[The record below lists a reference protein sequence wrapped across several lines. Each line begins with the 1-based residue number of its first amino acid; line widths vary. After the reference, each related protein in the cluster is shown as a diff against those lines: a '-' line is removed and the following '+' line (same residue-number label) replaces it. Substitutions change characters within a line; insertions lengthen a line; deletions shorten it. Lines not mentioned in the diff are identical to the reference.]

1 MVIAALDVGTSKVT
15 CFIAERDS
23 QGELSIIG
31 IGQDTADGLKAGT
44 VTDMAAAVK
53 SIGTAVNRAEIMADK
68 RVHELFVSVSGGAPQ
83 SSYAKVL
90 LDVSGRQIGNTDIQA
105 AFDEART
112 DGAIEGRE
120 IVHAVSTAYDLD
132 GSRGIRDPKG
142 MFGDQ
147 LRVQLHMVSVAHGA
161 FRNLLSCISRC
172 DLDLEAPV
180 ISAYASGLACLVED
194 EKDLGV
200 TIIDMGCGGTGLA
213 SFSGGEFTWTATVP
227 LGGAH
232 VTNDIAHGLTTP
244 VANAEH
250 MKRLYASA
258 IGGPADSREMIE
270 VPQLGEP
277 ELLSARQIPRSL
289 LTGIVRPRLEETFE
303 LVRDYIDSSGVAGAS
318 SRRIVLTGGASQLQG
333 VGDLASEILEKQVR
347 LAQPLPIQGL
357 AEAVAGPNC
366 ATCAGLLIYAAER
379 HDDSQNR
386 RQPREHA
393 TPQPAE
399 SALGRIGQWLRAN
412 F

>member
-1 MVIAALDVGTSKVT
+1 MIAALDVGTSKVT

-23 QGELSIIG
+23 QGDLAIVG
-31 IGQDTADGLKAGT
+31 IGQDTAEGLKAGT

-53 SIGTAVNRAEIMADK
+53 SIGTAVHRAEVMADT
-68 RVHELFVSVSGGAPQ
+68 RVRELFVSVSGGAPQ
-83 SSYAKVL
+83 STYADIS

-105 AFDEART
+105 AFDVARA

-132 GSRGIRDPKG
+132 GSRDIRNPKG
-142 MFGDQ
+142 MYGKQ
-147 LRVQLHMVSVAHGA
+147 LRVQLHMVSVANGA
-161 FRNLLSCISRC
+161 FRNLLSCLSRC

-213 SFSGGEFTWTATVP
+213 SFSGGEFNWTATVP

-232 VTNDIAHGLTTP
+232 VTNDIALGLTTP
-244 VANAEH
+244 LANAEH

-258 IGGPADSREMIE
+258 IGGPADNREMIE

-277 ELLSARQIPRSL
+277 ELHSARQIPRSL

-303 LVRDYIDSSGVAGAS
+303 LVRDFLDSSGTAGAS
-318 SRRIVLTGGASQLQG
+318 ARRIVLTGGASQLQG
-333 VGDLASEILEKQVR
+333 VGELASEMLEKQIR
-347 LAQPLPIQGL
+347 LARPLPVQGL

-379 HDDSQNR
+379 HDDSQTR
-386 RQPREHA
+386 RQMREH
-393 TPQPAE
+393 TSPQPAG

>member
-1 MVIAALDVGTSKVT
+1 MIAALDVGTSKVT
-15 CFIAERDS
+15 CFIAERNS
-23 QGELSIIG
+23 QGELAIVG
-31 IGQDTADGLKAGT
+31 IGQDTAEGLKAGT
-44 VTDMAAAVK
+44 VTDMGAAVK
-53 SIGTAVNRAEIMADK
+53 SIGTAVHRAEVMADT
-68 RVHELFVSVSGGAPQ
+68 RVRELFVSVSGGAPQ
-83 SSYAKVL
+83 STYADMS

-105 AFDEART
+105 AFDAARA

-120 IVHAVSTAYDLD
+120 IVHALSTAYDLD

-142 MFGDQ
+142 MYGNQ
-147 LRVQLHMVSVAHGA
+147 LRVQLHIVSVAHGA
-161 FRNLLSCISRC
+161 FRNLLSCLSRC

-213 SFSGGEFTWTATVP
+213 SFSGGEFNWTATVP

-232 VTNDIAHGLTTP
+232 VTNDIALGLTTP
-244 VANAEH
+244 LANAEH

-277 ELLSARQIPRSL
+277 ELHSARQIPRSL

-303 LVRDYIDSSGVAGAS
+303 LVRDFRDSSGTAGAS
-318 SRRIVLTGGASQLQG
+318 ARSIVLTGGASQLQG
-333 VGDLASEILEKQVR
+333 IGELASEILEKQVR
-347 LAQPLPIQGL
+347 LARPLPIQGL

-379 HDDSQNR
+379 HDDSQTR
-386 RQPREHA
+386 RQMREH
-393 TPQPAE
+393 TSPQLAE

-412 F
+412 L

>member
-1 MVIAALDVGTSKVT
+1 MIAALDVGTSKVT

-83 SSYAKVL
+83 SSYANVS

>member
-1 MVIAALDVGTSKVT
+1 MIAALDVGTSKVT
-15 CFIAERDS
+15 CFIAERNG
-23 QGELSIIG
+23 QGELAIVG
-31 IGQDTADGLKAGT
+31 IGQDTAEGLKAGT

-53 SIGTAVNRAEIMADK
+53 SIGTAVHRAEVMADT
-68 RVHELFVSVSGGAPQ
+68 RVRELFVSVSGGAPR
-83 SSYAKVL
+83 STYADIS

-105 AFDEART
+105 AFDTARA
-112 DGAIEGRE
+112 DGAIEGCE

-142 MFGDQ
+142 MYGDQ
-147 LRVQLHMVSVAHGA
+147 LRMQLHMVSVAHGA
-161 FRNLLSCISRC
+161 FRNLLSCLSRC

-213 SFSGGEFTWTATVP
+213 SFSGGEFNWTATVP

-232 VTNDIAHGLTTP
+232 VTNDIALGLTTP
-244 VANAEH
+244 LANAEH

-258 IGGPADSREMIE
+258 IGGPADNREMIE

-277 ELLSARQIPRSL
+277 ELHSARQIPRSL

-303 LVRDYIDSSGVAGAS
+303 LVRDFLDSSGTAGAS
-318 SRRIVLTGGASQLQG
+318 ARRIVLTGGASQLQG
-333 VGDLASEILEKQVR
+333 VGELASEILEKQVR
-347 LAQPLPIQGL
+347 LARPLPIQGL

-379 HDDSQNR
+379 HDDSQTR
-386 RQPREHA
+386 RQAREH
-393 TPQPAE
+393 TSPQPAE

>member
-1 MVIAALDVGTSKVT
+1 MIAALDVGTSKVT
-15 CFIAERDS
+15 CFIAERGS
-23 QGELSIIG
+23 QGELGIVG
-31 IGQDTADGLKAGT
+31 IGQDTAEGLKAGT
-44 VTDMAAAVK
+44 VTDMAAAVH
-53 SIGTAVNRAEIMADK
+53 SIGTAVHRAEIMADR
-68 RVHELFVSVSGGAPQ
+68 RVHEIFVSVSGGAPQ
-83 SSYAKVL
+83 SSYANIS

-105 AFDEART
+105 AFDEARAGG
-112 DGAIEGRE
+112 GAEGHE
-120 IVHAVSTAYDLD
+120 IVHAISTAYDLD
-132 GSRGIRDPKG
+132 GSRGIRNPKG
-142 MFGDQ
+142 MYGNR
-147 LRVQLHMVSVAHGA
+147 LSVQLHMVSVAHGA

-172 DLDLEAPV
+172 DLDLVAPV

-200 TIIDMGCGGTGLA
+200 TIVDMGCGGTGLA
-213 SFSGGEFTWTATVP
+213 SFCGGELTWTATVP

-244 VANAEH
+244 VASAEH

-258 IGGPADSREMIE
+258 IGGPADNREMIE
-270 VPQLGEP
+270 VPELGEP
-277 ELLSARQIPRSL
+277 ELLAARQIPRSL

-303 LVRDYIDSSGVAGAS
+303 LVRDYIDCSGAAGAS
-318 SRRIVLTGGASQLQG
+318 ARRIVLTGGACQLQG

-347 LAQPLPIQGL
+347 LAQPLPIEGL

-366 ATCAGLLIYAAER
+366 AACAGLLIYAAER
-379 HDDSQNR
+379 HDDSQIR
-386 RQPREHA
+386 RHTREH
-393 TPQPAE
+393 TSPQPAE

>member
-1 MVIAALDVGTSKVT
+1 VIAALDVGTSKVT
-15 CFIAERDS
+15 CFIAERNG
-23 QGELSIIG
+23 QGELAIVG
-31 IGQDTADGLKAGT
+31 IGQDTAEGLKAGT

-53 SIGTAVNRAEIMADK
+53 SIGTAVHRAEVMADT
-68 RVHELFVSVSGGAPQ
+68 RVRELFVSVSGGAPR
-83 SSYAKVL
+83 STYADIS

-105 AFDEART
+105 AFDTARA
-112 DGAIEGRE
+112 DGAIEGYE

-142 MFGDQ
+142 MYGDQ
-147 LRVQLHMVSVAHGA
+147 LRMQLHMVSVAHGA
-161 FRNLLSCISRC
+161 FRNLLSCLSRC

-213 SFSGGEFTWTATVP
+213 SFSGGEFNWTATVP

-232 VTNDIAHGLTTP
+232 VTNDIALGLTTP
-244 VANAEH
+244 LANAEH

-258 IGGPADSREMIE
+258 IGGPADNREMIE

-277 ELLSARQIPRSL
+277 ELHSARQIPRSL

-303 LVRDYIDSSGVAGAS
+303 LVRDFLDSSGTAGAS
-318 SRRIVLTGGASQLQG
+318 ARRIVLTGGASQLQG
-333 VGDLASEILEKQVR
+333 VGELASEILEKQVR
-347 LAQPLPIQGL
+347 LARPLPIQGL

-379 HDDSQNR
+379 HDDSQTR
-386 RQPREHA
+386 RQAREH
-393 TPQPAE
+393 TSPQPAE

>member
-1 MVIAALDVGTSKVT
+1 MIAALDVGTSKVT

-23 QGELSIIG
+23 QGELAIVG
-31 IGQDTADGLKAGT
+31 IGQDTAEGLKAGT

-53 SIGTAVNRAEIMADK
+53 SLGTAVHRAEVMADT
-68 RVHELFVSVSGGAPQ
+68 RVRELFVSVSGGAPQ
-83 SSYAKVL
+83 STYADIS

-105 AFDEART
+105 AFDAAHT

-132 GSRGIRDPKG
+132 GSRDIRDPKG
-142 MFGDQ
+142 MYGKQ

-161 FRNLLSCISRC
+161 FRNLLSCLSRC

-213 SFSGGEFTWTATVP
+213 SFSGGEFNWTATVP

-232 VTNDIAHGLTTP
+232 VTNDIALGLTTP
-244 VANAEH
+244 LANAEH

-277 ELLSARQIPRSL
+277 ELHSARQIPRSL

-303 LVRDYIDSSGVAGAS
+303 LVRDFLDSSGTAGAS
-318 SRRIVLTGGASQLQG
+318 ARRIVLTGGASQLQG
-333 VGDLASEILEKQVR
+333 VGELASEILEKQVR
-347 LAQPLPIQGL
+347 LARPLPVQGL

-379 HDDSQNR
+379 HDDSQTR
-386 RQPREHA
+386 RQMREH
-393 TPQPAE
+393 TSPQPAE

-412 F
+412 L

>member
-1 MVIAALDVGTSKVT
+1 MIAALDVGTSKVT

-23 QGELSIIG
+23 QGELAIVG
-31 IGQDTADGLKAGT
+31 IGQDTAEGLKAGT

-53 SIGTAVNRAEIMADK
+53 SLGTAVHRAEVMADT
-68 RVHELFVSVSGGAPQ
+68 RVRELFVSVSGGAPQ
-83 SSYAKVL
+83 STYADIS

-105 AFDEART
+105 AFDAAHT

-132 GSRGIRDPKG
+132 GSRDIRDPKG
-142 MFGDQ
+142 MYGKQ

-161 FRNLLSCISRC
+161 FRNLLSCLSRC

-213 SFSGGEFTWTATVP
+213 SFSGGEFNWTATVP

-232 VTNDIAHGLTTP
+232 VTNDIALGLTTP
-244 VANAEH
+244 LANAEH

-277 ELLSARQIPRSL
+277 ELHSARQIPRSL

-303 LVRDYIDSSGVAGAS
+303 LVRNFLDSSGTAGAS
-318 SRRIVLTGGASQLQG
+318 ARRIVLTGGASQLQG
-333 VGDLASEILEKQVR
+333 VGELASEILEKQVR
-347 LAQPLPIQGL
+347 LARPLPIQGL

-379 HDDSQNR
+379 HDDSQTR
-386 RQPREHA
+386 RQMREH
-393 TPQPAE
+393 TSPQPAE

>member
-1 MVIAALDVGTSKVT
+1 MIAALDVGTSKVT
-15 CFIAERDS
+15 CFIAERNG
-23 QGELSIIG
+23 QGELAIVG
-31 IGQDTADGLKAGT
+31 IGQDTAEGLKAGT

-53 SIGTAVNRAEIMADK
+53 SIGTAVHRAEVMADT
-68 RVHELFVSVSGGAPQ
+68 RVRELFVSVSGGAPR
-83 SSYAKVL
+83 STYADIS

-105 AFDEART
+105 AFEAVRV

-142 MFGDQ
+142 MYGNQ
-147 LRVQLHMVSVAHGA
+147 LRVQLHIVSVAHGA
-161 FRNLLSCISRC
+161 FRNLLSCLSRC

-213 SFSGGEFTWTATVP
+213 SFSGGEFNWTATVP

-232 VTNDIAHGLTTP
+232 VTNDIALGLTTP
-244 VANAEH
+244 LANAEH

-277 ELLSARQIPRSL
+277 ELHSARQIPRSL

-303 LVRDYIDSSGVAGAS
+303 LVRDFLDSSGTAGAS
-318 SRRIVLTGGASQLQG
+318 ARRIVLTGGASQLQG
-333 VGDLASEILEKQVR
+333 VGELASEMLEKQIR
-347 LAQPLPIQGL
+347 LARPLPVQGL

-379 HDDSQNR
+379 HDDSQTR
-386 RQPREHA
+386 RQMREH
-393 TPQPAE
+393 TSPQPVD

>member
-1 MVIAALDVGTSKVT
+1 VIAALDVGTSKVT

-23 QGELSIIG
+23 QGELAIVG
-31 IGQDTADGLKAGT
+31 IGQDTAEGLKAGT

-53 SIGTAVNRAEIMADK
+53 SIGTAVHRAEVMADT
-68 RVHELFVSVSGGAPQ
+68 RVRELFVSVSGGAPQ
-83 SSYAKVL
+83 STYADIS

-105 AFDEART
+105 AFDVARA

-132 GSRGIRDPKG
+132 GSRDISDPKG
-142 MFGDQ
+142 MYGKQ
-147 LRVQLHMVSVAHGA
+147 LRVQLHMVSVANGA
-161 FRNLLSCISRC
+161 FRNLLSCLSRC

-213 SFSGGEFTWTATVP
+213 SFSGGEFNWTATVP

-232 VTNDIAHGLTTP
+232 VTNDIALGLTTP
-244 VANAEH
+244 LANAEH

-258 IGGPADSREMIE
+258 IGGPADNREMIE

-277 ELLSARQIPRSL
+277 ELHSARQIPRSL

-303 LVRDYIDSSGVAGAS
+303 LVRDFLDSSGTAGAS
-318 SRRIVLTGGASQLQG
+318 ARRIVLTGGASQLQG
-333 VGDLASEILEKQVR
+333 VGELASEMLEKQIR
-347 LAQPLPIQGL
+347 LARPLPVQGL

-379 HDDSQNR
+379 HDDSQTR
-386 RQPREHA
+386 RQMREHA
-393 TPQPAE
+393 SPQPAD

>member
-1 MVIAALDVGTSKVT
+1 MIAALDVGTSKVT
-15 CFIAERDS
+15 CFIAERNG
-23 QGELSIIG
+23 QGELAIVG
-31 IGQDTADGLKAGT
+31 IGQDTAEGLKAGT

-53 SIGTAVNRAEIMADK
+53 SIGTAVHRAEVMADT
-68 RVHELFVSVSGGAPQ
+68 RVRELFVSVSGGAPR
-83 SSYAKVL
+83 STYADIS

-105 AFDEART
+105 AFEAVRV

-132 GSRGIRDPKG
+132 GSRGIRDRKG
-142 MFGDQ
+142 MYGDQ
-147 LRVQLHMVSVAHGA
+147 LRVQLHIVSVAHGA
-161 FRNLLSCISRC
+161 FRNLLSCLSRC

-213 SFSGGEFTWTATVP
+213 SFSGGELNWTATVP

-232 VTNDIAHGLTTP
+232 VTNDIALGLTTP
-244 VANAEH
+244 LANAEH

-277 ELLSARQIPRSL
+277 ELHSARQIPRSL

-303 LVRDYIDSSGVAGAS
+303 LVRDFLDSSGTAGAS
-318 SRRIVLTGGASQLQG
+318 ARRTVLTGGASQLQG
-333 VGDLASEILEKQVR
+333 VGELASEMLEKQIR
-347 LAQPLPIQGL
+347 LARPLPVQGL

-379 HDDSQNR
+379 HDDSQTR
-386 RQPREHA
+386 RQMREH
-393 TPQPAE
+393 TSPQPAD

>member
-1 MVIAALDVGTSKVT
+1 MIAALDVGTSKVT
-15 CFIAERDS
+15 CFIAERNG
-23 QGELSIIG
+23 QGELAIVG
-31 IGQDTADGLKAGT
+31 IGQDTAEGLKAGT

-53 SIGTAVNRAEIMADK
+53 SIGTAVHRAEVMADT
-68 RVHELFVSVSGGAPQ
+68 RVRELFVSVSGGAPR
-83 SSYAKVL
+83 STYADISV
-90 LDVSGRQIGNTDIQA
+90 DVSGRQFGNTDIQA
-105 AFDEART
+105 AFDTARA
-112 DGAIEGRE
+112 DFAIEGCE

-142 MFGDQ
+142 MYGDQ
-147 LRVQLHMVSVAHGA
+147 LRMQLHMVSVAHGA
-161 FRNLLSCISRC
+161 FRNLLSCLSRC

-200 TIIDMGCGGTGLA
+200 TIVDMGCGGTGLA
-213 SFSGGEFTWTATVP
+213 SFSGGEFNWTATVP

-232 VTNDIAHGLTTP
+232 VTNDIALGLTTP
-244 VANAEH
+244 LANAEH

-258 IGGPADSREMIE
+258 IGGPADNREMIE

-277 ELLSARQIPRSL
+277 ELHSARQIPRSL

-303 LVRDYIDSSGVAGAS
+303 LVRDFLDSSGTAGAS
-318 SRRIVLTGGASQLQG
+318 ARRIVLTGGASQLQG
-333 VGDLASEILEKQVR
+333 VGELASEILEKQVR
-347 LAQPLPIQGL
+347 LARPLPIPGL

-379 HDDSQNR
+379 HDDSQTR
-386 RQPREHA
+386 RQAREH
-393 TPQPAE
+393 TSPQPAE

>member
-1 MVIAALDVGTSKVT
+1 MIAALDVGTSKVT
-15 CFIAERDS
+15 CFIAERDG
-23 QGELSIIG
+23 QGELAIVG
-31 IGQDTADGLKAGT
+31 IGQDTAEGLKAGT

-53 SIGTAVNRAEIMADK
+53 SLGTAVHRAEVMADT
-68 RVHELFVSVSGGAPQ
+68 RVRELFVSVSGGAPQ
-83 SSYAKVL
+83 STYADIS

-105 AFDEART
+105 AFDTAHT

-132 GSRGIRDPKG
+132 GSRDIRDPNG
-142 MFGDQ
+142 MYGKQ

-161 FRNLLSCISRC
+161 FRNLLSCLSRC

-213 SFSGGEFTWTATVP
+213 SFSGGEFNWTATVP

-232 VTNDIAHGLTTP
+232 VTNDIALGLTTP
-244 VANAEH
+244 LANAEH

-277 ELLSARQIPRSL
+277 ELHSARQIPRSL

-303 LVRDYIDSSGVAGAS
+303 LVRDFLDSSGAAGAS
-318 SRRIVLTGGASQLQG
+318 ARRIVLTGGASQLQG
-333 VGDLASEILEKQVR
+333 VGELASEILEKQVR
-347 LAQPLPIQGL
+347 LARPLPVQGL

-379 HDDSQNR
+379 HDDSQTR
-386 RQPREHA
+386 RQMREH
-393 TPQPAE
+393 TSPQPAE

>member
-1 MVIAALDVGTSKVT
+1 MIAALDVGTSKVT
-15 CFIAERDS
+15 CFIAERDG
-23 QGELSIIG
+23 QGELAIVG
-31 IGQDTADGLKAGT
+31 IGQDTAEGLKAGT

-53 SIGTAVNRAEIMADK
+53 SLGTAVHRAEVMADT
-68 RVHELFVSVSGGAPQ
+68 RVRELFVSVSGGAPQ
-83 SSYAKVL
+83 STYADIS

-105 AFDEART
+105 AFDAAHT

-132 GSRGIRDPKG
+132 GSRDIRDPKG
-142 MFGDQ
+142 MYGKQ

-161 FRNLLSCISRC
+161 FRNLLSCLSRC

-213 SFSGGEFTWTATVP
+213 SFSGGEFNWTATVP

-232 VTNDIAHGLTTP
+232 VTNDIALGLTTP
-244 VANAEH
+244 LANAEH

-277 ELLSARQIPRSL
+277 ELHSARQIPRSL

-303 LVRDYIDSSGVAGAS
+303 LVRDFLDSSGTAGAS
-318 SRRIVLTGGASQLQG
+318 ARRIVLTGGASQLQG
-333 VGDLASEILEKQVR
+333 VGELASEILEKQVR
-347 LAQPLPIQGL
+347 LARPLPVQGL

-379 HDDSQNR
+379 HDDSQTR
-386 RQPREHA
+386 RQMREH
-393 TPQPAE
+393 TSPQPAE

>member
-1 MVIAALDVGTSKVT
+1 MIAALDVGTSKVT
-15 CFIAERDS
+15 CFIAERNG
-23 QGELSIIG
+23 QGELAIVG
-31 IGQDTADGLKAGT
+31 IGQDTAEGLKAGT

-53 SIGTAVNRAEIMADK
+53 SIGTAVHRAEVMADT
-68 RVHELFVSVSGGAPQ
+68 RVRELFVSVSGGAPR
-83 SSYAKVL
+83 STHADIS

-105 AFDEART
+105 AFDVARA

-142 MFGDQ
+142 MYGNQ
-147 LRVQLHMVSVAHGA
+147 LRVQLHIVSVAHGA
-161 FRNLLSCISRC
+161 FRNLLSCLSRC

-213 SFSGGEFTWTATVP
+213 SFSGGEFNWTATVP

-232 VTNDIAHGLTTP
+232 VTNDIALGLTTP
-244 VANAEH
+244 LANAEH

-277 ELLSARQIPRSL
+277 ELHSARQIPRSL

-303 LVRDYIDSSGVAGAS
+303 LVRDFLDSSGTAGAS
-318 SRRIVLTGGASQLQG
+318 ARRIVLTGGASQLQG
-333 VGDLASEILEKQVR
+333 VGELASEMLEKQIR
-347 LAQPLPIQGL
+347 LARPLPVQGL

-379 HDDSQNR
+379 HDDSQTR
-386 RQPREHA
+386 RQMREH
-393 TPQPAE
+393 TSPQLAE
-399 SALGRIGQWLRAN
+399 SALGRIGQWLRVN
-412 F
+412 L

>member
-1 MVIAALDVGTSKVT
+1 VIAALDVGTSKVT
-15 CFIAERDS
+15 CFIAERNG
-23 QGELSIIG
+23 QGELAIVG
-31 IGQDTADGLKAGT
+31 IGQDTAEGLKAGT

-53 SIGTAVNRAEIMADK
+53 SIGTAVHRAEVMADT
-68 RVHELFVSVSGGAPQ
+68 RVRELFVSVSGGAPR
-83 SSYAKVL
+83 STYADIS

-105 AFDEART
+105 AFDTARA
-112 DGAIEGRE
+112 DGAIEGCE

-142 MFGDQ
+142 MYGDQ
-147 LRVQLHMVSVAHGA
+147 LRMQLHMVSVAHGA
-161 FRNLLSCISRC
+161 FRNLLSCLSRC

-213 SFSGGEFTWTATVP
+213 SFSGGEFNWTATVP

-232 VTNDIAHGLTTP
+232 VTNDIALGLTTP
-244 VANAEH
+244 LANAEH

-258 IGGPADSREMIE
+258 IGGPADNREMIE

-277 ELLSARQIPRSL
+277 ELHSARQIPRSL

-303 LVRDYIDSSGVAGAS
+303 LVRDFLDSSGTAGAS
-318 SRRIVLTGGASQLQG
+318 ARRIVLTGGASQLQG
-333 VGDLASEILEKQVR
+333 VGELASEILEKQVR
-347 LAQPLPIQGL
+347 LARPLPIQGL

-379 HDDSQNR
+379 HDDSQAR
-386 RQPREHA
+386 RQAREH
-393 TPQPAE
+393 TSPQPAE

>member
-1 MVIAALDVGTSKVT
+1 VIAALDVGTSKVT
-15 CFIAERDS
+15 CFIAERNG
-23 QGELSIIG
+23 QGELAIVG
-31 IGQDTADGLKAGT
+31 IGQDTAEGLKAGT

-53 SIGTAVNRAEIMADK
+53 SIGTAVHRAEVMADT
-68 RVHELFVSVSGGAPQ
+68 RVRELFVSVSGGAPR
-83 SSYAKVL
+83 STYADIS

-105 AFDEART
+105 AFDTARA
-112 DGAIEGRE
+112 DGAIEGCE

-142 MFGDQ
+142 MYGDQ
-147 LRVQLHMVSVAHGA
+147 LRMQLHMVSVAHGA
-161 FRNLLSCISRC
+161 FRNLLSCLSRC

-213 SFSGGEFTWTATVP
+213 SFSGGEFNWTATVP

-232 VTNDIAHGLTTP
+232 VTNDIALGLTTP
-244 VANAEH
+244 LANAEH

-258 IGGPADSREMIE
+258 IGGPADNREMIE

-277 ELLSARQIPRSL
+277 ELHSARQIPRSL

-303 LVRDYIDSSGVAGAS
+303 LVRDFLDSSGTAGAS
-318 SRRIVLTGGASQLQG
+318 ARRIVLTGGASQLQG
-333 VGDLASEILEKQVR
+333 VGELASEILEKQVR
-347 LAQPLPIQGL
+347 LARPLPIQGL

-379 HDDSQNR
+379 HDDSQTR
-386 RQPREHA
+386 RQAREH
-393 TPQPAE
+393 TSPQPAE

>member
-1 MVIAALDVGTSKVT
+1 MIAALDVGTSKVT
-15 CFIAERDS
+15 CFIAERDR
-23 QGELSIIG
+23 QGELAIVG
-31 IGQDTADGLKAGT
+31 IGQDTAEGLKAGT

-53 SIGTAVNRAEIMADK
+53 SIGTAVHRAEVMADT
-68 RVHELFVSVSGGAPQ
+68 RVRELFVSVSGGAPQ
-83 SSYAKVL
+83 STYADIS

-105 AFDEART
+105 AFDVARA

-132 GSRGIRDPKG
+132 GSRDIRDPKG
-142 MFGDQ
+142 MYGKQ
-147 LRVQLHMVSVAHGA
+147 LRVQLHMVSVANGA
-161 FRNLLSCISRC
+161 FRNLLSCLSRC

-213 SFSGGEFTWTATVP
+213 SFSGGEFNWTATVP

-232 VTNDIAHGLTTP
+232 VTNDIALGLTTP
-244 VANAEH
+244 LANAEH

-277 ELLSARQIPRSL
+277 ELHSARQIPRSL

-303 LVRDYIDSSGVAGAS
+303 LVRDFLDSSGTAGAS
-318 SRRIVLTGGASQLQG
+318 ARRIVLTGGASQLQG
-333 VGDLASEILEKQVR
+333 VGELASEMLEKQIR
-347 LAQPLPIQGL
+347 LARPLPVQGL

-379 HDDSQNR
+379 HDDSQTR
-386 RQPREHA
+386 RQMREH
-393 TPQPAE
+393 TSPQPAG

>member
-1 MVIAALDVGTSKVT
+1 VIAALDVGTSKVT
-15 CFIAERDS
+15 CFIAERDN
-23 QGELSIIG
+23 QGELAIIG
-31 IGQDTADGLKAGT
+31 IGQDTAHGMKAGT
-44 VTDMAAAVK
+44 VTDMAAAVA
-53 SIGTAVNRAEIMADK
+53 SIGTAVHRAETMADK
-68 RVHELFVSVSGGAPQ
+68 RVHELFVSVSGGQPH
-83 SSYAKVL
+83 STYAEIM
-90 LDVSGRQIGNTDIQA
+90 LDVSGRQIGNTDLQH
-105 AFDEART
+105 AFDTANA

-120 IVHAVSTAYDLD
+120 IVHAISTAYELD

-142 MFGDQ
+142 MFGNQ

-161 FRNLLSCISRC
+161 FRNLLSCISQC

-200 TIIDMGCGGTGLA
+200 TLIDMGCGGTGLA
-213 SFSGGEFTWTATVP
+213 TFSGGELVWTATVP

-244 VANAEH
+244 IASAEK

-289 LTGIVRPRLEETFE
+289 LTGIVRPRLEETLE
-303 LVRDYIDSSGVAGAS
+303 LVRDTIESSGIAS
-318 SRRIVLTGGASQLQG
+318 ASARRIVLTGGASQLQG
-333 VGDLASEILEKQVR
+333 VGDLAGEILEKQIR
-347 LAQPLPIQGL
+347 LARPLPIQGL
-357 AEAVAGPNC
+357 AESVAGANC
-366 ATCAGLLIYAAER
+366 ATCAGILLYAAE
-379 HDDSQNR
+379 HYDEPQIR
-386 RQPREHA
+386 RPLREHQP
-393 TPQPAE
+393 PQPAGG
-399 SALGRIGQWLRAN
+399 ALGRIGQWLRAN

>member
-1 MVIAALDVGTSKVT
+1 MIAALDVGTSKVT

-23 QGELSIIG
+23 QGELAIVG
-31 IGQDTADGLKAGT
+31 IGQDTAEGLKAGT

-53 SIGTAVNRAEIMADK
+53 SIGTAVHRAEVMADT
-68 RVHELFVSVSGGAPQ
+68 RVRELFVSVSGGAPQ
-83 SSYAKVL
+83 STYADIS

-105 AFDEART
+105 AFDVARA

-132 GSRGIRDPKG
+132 GSRDIRDPKG
-142 MFGDQ
+142 MYGKQ
-147 LRVQLHMVSVAHGA
+147 LRVQLHMVSVANGA
-161 FRNLLSCISRC
+161 FRNLLSCLSRC

-180 ISAYASGLACLVED
+180 ISTYASGLACLVED

-213 SFSGGEFTWTATVP
+213 SFSGGEFNWTATVP

-232 VTNDIAHGLTTP
+232 VTNDIALGLTTP
-244 VANAEH
+244 LANAEH

-258 IGGPADSREMIE
+258 IGGPADNREMIE

-277 ELLSARQIPRSL
+277 ELHSARQIPRSL

-303 LVRDYIDSSGVAGAS
+303 LVRDFLDSSGTAGAS
-318 SRRIVLTGGASQLQG
+318 ARRIVLTGGASQLQG
-333 VGDLASEILEKQVR
+333 VGELASEMLEKQIR
-347 LAQPLPIQGL
+347 LARPLPIQGL

-379 HDDSQNR
+379 HDDSQTR
-386 RQPREHA
+386 RQMREH
-393 TPQPAE
+393 TSPKPAE
-399 SALGRIGQWLRAN
+399 GALGRIGQWLRAN
-412 F
+412 L

>member
-1 MVIAALDVGTSKVT
+1 MIAALDVGTSKVT

-23 QGELSIIG
+23 QGELAIVG
-31 IGQDTADGLKAGT
+31 IGQDTAEGLKAGT

-53 SIGTAVNRAEIMADK
+53 SIGTAVHRAEVMADT
-68 RVHELFVSVSGGAPQ
+68 RVRELFVSVSGGAPQ
-83 SSYAKVL
+83 STYADIS

-105 AFDEART
+105 AFDVARA

-120 IVHAVSTAYDLD
+120 IVHAVTTAYDLD
-132 GSRGIRDPKG
+132 GSRDIRNPKG
-142 MFGDQ
+142 MYGKQ
-147 LRVQLHMVSVAHGA
+147 LRVQLHMVSVANGA
-161 FRNLLSCISRC
+161 FRNLLSCLSRC

-213 SFSGGEFTWTATVP
+213 SFSGGEFNWTATVP

-232 VTNDIAHGLTTP
+232 VTNDIALGLTTP
-244 VANAEH
+244 LANAEH

-258 IGGPADSREMIE
+258 IGGPADNREMIE

-277 ELLSARQIPRSL
+277 ELHSARQIPRSL

-303 LVRDYIDSSGVAGAS
+303 LVRDLLDSSGTAGAS
-318 SRRIVLTGGASQLQG
+318 ARRIVLTGGASQLQG
-333 VGDLASEILEKQVR
+333 VGELASEMLEKQIR
-347 LAQPLPIQGL
+347 LARPLPIQGL

-379 HDDSQNR
+379 HDDSQTR
-386 RQPREHA
+386 RQMREH
-393 TPQPAE
+393 TSPQPAG

>member
-1 MVIAALDVGTSKVT
+1 
-15 CFIAERDS
+15 
-23 QGELSIIG
+23 
-31 IGQDTADGLKAGT
+31 
-44 VTDMAAAVK
+44 
-53 SIGTAVNRAEIMADK
+53 
-68 RVHELFVSVSGGAPQ
+68 
-83 SSYAKVL
+83 SSYAKVS

-112 DGAIEGRE
+112 DGAIDGRE

>member
-1 MVIAALDVGTSKVT
+1 MIAALDVGTSKVT
-15 CFIAERDS
+15 CFIAERDG
-23 QGELSIIG
+23 QGELAIVG
-31 IGQDTADGLKAGT
+31 IGQDTAEGLKAGT
-44 VTDMAAAVK
+44 VTDMVAAVK
-53 SIGTAVNRAEIMADK
+53 SLGTAVHRAEVMAAT
-68 RVHELFVSVSGGAPQ
+68 RVRELFVSVSGGAPQ
-83 SSYAKVL
+83 STYADIS

-105 AFDEART
+105 AFAAAHT

-132 GSRGIRDPKG
+132 GSRDIRDPKG
-142 MFGDQ
+142 MYGKQ

-161 FRNLLSCISRC
+161 FRNLLSCLSRC

-200 TIIDMGCGGTGLA
+200 TIIDMGGGGTGVA
-213 SFSGGEFTWTATVP
+213 SFSGGEFNWTATVP

-232 VTNDIAHGLTTP
+232 VTNDIALGLTTP
-244 VANAEH
+244 LANAEH

-277 ELLSARQIPRSL
+277 ELHSARQIPRSL

-303 LVRDYIDSSGVAGAS
+303 LVREFLDSSGTAGAS
-318 SRRIVLTGGASQLQG
+318 ARRIVLTGGASQLQG
-333 VGDLASEILEKQVR
+333 VGELASEILEKHVR
-347 LAQPLPIQGL
+347 LARPLPVRGL

-379 HDDSQNR
+379 HDDSQTR
-386 RQPREHA
+386 RQMREH
-393 TPQPAE
+393 TSPQPAE

>member
-1 MVIAALDVGTSKVT
+1 MIAALDVGTSKVT
-15 CFIAERDS
+15 CFIAERDN
-23 QGELSIIG
+23 QGELAIIG
-31 IGQDTADGLKAGT
+31 IGQDTAHGMKAGT
-44 VTDMAAAVK
+44 VTDMAAAVA
-53 SIGTAVNRAEIMADK
+53 SIGTAVHRAETMADK
-68 RVHELFVSVSGGAPQ
+68 RVHELFVSVSGGQPH
-83 SSYAKVL
+83 STYAEIM
-90 LDVSGRQIGNTDIQA
+90 LDVSGRQIGNTDLQH
-105 AFDEART
+105 AFDTANA

-120 IVHAVSTAYDLD
+120 IVHAISTAYELD

-142 MFGDQ
+142 MFGNQ

-161 FRNLLSCISRC
+161 FRNLLSCISQC

-200 TIIDMGCGGTGLA
+200 TLIDMGCGGTGLA
-213 SFSGGEFTWTATVP
+213 TFSGGELVWTATVP

-244 VANAEH
+244 IASAEK

-289 LTGIVRPRLEETFE
+289 LTGIVRPRLEETLE
-303 LVRDYIDSSGVAGAS
+303 LVRDTIESSGIAS
-318 SRRIVLTGGASQLQG
+318 ASARRIVLTGGASQLQG
-333 VGDLASEILEKQVR
+333 VGDLAGEILEKQIR
-347 LAQPLPIQGL
+347 LARPLPIQGL
-357 AEAVAGPNC
+357 AESVAGANC
-366 ATCAGLLIYAAER
+366 ATCAGILLYAAE
-379 HDDSQNR
+379 HYDEPQIR
-386 RQPREHA
+386 RPLREHQP
-393 TPQPAE
+393 PQPAGG
-399 SALGRIGQWLRAN
+399 ALGRIGQWLRAN

>member
-1 MVIAALDVGTSKVT
+1 MIAALDVGTSKVT
-15 CFIAERDS
+15 CFIAERDR
-23 QGELSIIG
+23 QGELAIVG
-31 IGQDTADGLKAGT
+31 IGQDTAEGLKAGT
-44 VTDMAAAVK
+44 VTDMAAAVN
-53 SIGTAVNRAEIMADK
+53 SIGTAVHRAEVMADT
-68 RVHELFVSVSGGAPQ
+68 RVRELFVSVSGGAPR
-83 SSYAKVL
+83 STYADIS

-105 AFDEART
+105 AFDVARA

-132 GSRGIRDPKG
+132 GSRDIRDPKG
-142 MFGDQ
+142 MYGKQ
-147 LRVQLHMVSVAHGA
+147 LRVQLHMVSVANGA
-161 FRNLLSCISRC
+161 FRNLLSCLSRC

-213 SFSGGEFTWTATVP
+213 SFSGGEFNWTATVP

-232 VTNDIAHGLTTP
+232 VTNDIALGLTTP
-244 VANAEH
+244 LANAEH

-258 IGGPADSREMIE
+258 IGGPADNREMIE

-277 ELLSARQIPRSL
+277 ELHSARQIPRSL

-303 LVRDYIDSSGVAGAS
+303 LVRDFLDSSGTAGAS
-318 SRRIVLTGGASQLQG
+318 ARSIVLTGGASQLQG
-333 VGDLASEILEKQVR
+333 IGELASEILEKQVR
-347 LAQPLPIQGL
+347 LARPLPIQGL

-379 HDDSQNR
+379 HDDSQTR
-386 RQPREHA
+386 RQMREH
-393 TPQPAE
+393 TSPQLAE

-412 F
+412 L

>member
-1 MVIAALDVGTSKVT
+1 MIAALDVGTSKVT
-15 CFIAERDS
+15 CFIAERNG
-23 QGELSIIG
+23 QGELAIVG
-31 IGQDTADGLKAGT
+31 IGQDTAEGLKAGT

-53 SIGTAVNRAEIMADK
+53 SIGTAVHRAEVMADT
-68 RVHELFVSVSGGAPQ
+68 RVRELFVSVSGGAPR
-83 SSYAKVL
+83 STYADIS

-105 AFDEART
+105 AFDTARA
-112 DGAIEGRE
+112 DGAIEGCE

-142 MFGDQ
+142 MYGDQ
-147 LRVQLHMVSVAHGA
+147 LRMQLHMVSVAHGA
-161 FRNLLSCISRC
+161 FRNLLSCLSRC

-213 SFSGGEFTWTATVP
+213 SFSGGEFNWTATVP

-232 VTNDIAHGLTTP
+232 VTNDIALGLTTP
-244 VANAEH
+244 LANAEH

-258 IGGPADSREMIE
+258 IGGPADNREMIE

-277 ELLSARQIPRSL
+277 ELHSARQIPRSL

-303 LVRDYIDSSGVAGAS
+303 LVRDFLNSSGTAGAS
-318 SRRIVLTGGASQLQG
+318 ARRIVLTGGASQLQG
-333 VGDLASEILEKQVR
+333 VGELASEILEKQVR
-347 LAQPLPIQGL
+347 LARPLPIQGL

-379 HDDSQNR
+379 HDDSQTR
-386 RQPREHA
+386 RQAREH
-393 TPQPAE
+393 TSPQPAE

>member
-1 MVIAALDVGTSKVT
+1 MT
-15 CFIAERDS
+15 CFIAERDG
-23 QGELSIIG
+23 QGELAIVG
-31 IGQDTADGLKAGT
+31 IGQDTAEGLKAGT

-53 SIGTAVNRAEIMADK
+53 SLGTAVHRAEVMADT
-68 RVHELFVSVSGGAPQ
+68 RVRELFVSVSGGAPQ
-83 SSYAKVL
+83 STYADIS

-105 AFDEART
+105 AFDAAHT

-132 GSRGIRDPKG
+132 GSRDIRDPKG
-142 MFGDQ
+142 MYGKQ

-161 FRNLLSCISRC
+161 FRNLLSCLSRC

-213 SFSGGEFTWTATVP
+213 SFSGGEFNWTATVP

-232 VTNDIAHGLTTP
+232 VTNDIALGLTTP
-244 VANAEH
+244 LANAEH

-277 ELLSARQIPRSL
+277 ELHSARQIPRSL

-303 LVRDYIDSSGVAGAS
+303 LVRDFLDSSGTAGAS
-318 SRRIVLTGGASQLQG
+318 ARRIVLTGGASQLQG
-333 VGDLASEILEKQVR
+333 VGELASEILEKQVR
-347 LAQPLPIQGL
+347 LARPLPVQGL

-379 HDDSQNR
+379 HDDSQTR
-386 RQPREHA
+386 RQMREH
-393 TPQPAE
+393 TSPQPAE

>member
-1 MVIAALDVGTSKVT
+1 MIAALDVGTSKVT

-23 QGELSIIG
+23 QGELAIVG
-31 IGQDTADGLKAGT
+31 IGQDTAEGLKAGT

-53 SIGTAVNRAEIMADK
+53 SIGTAVHRAEVMADT
-68 RVHELFVSVSGGAPQ
+68 RVRELFVSVSGGAPQ
-83 SSYAKVL
+83 STYADIS

-105 AFDEART
+105 AFDVARA

-132 GSRGIRDPKG
+132 GSRDIRDPKG
-142 MFGDQ
+142 MYGKQ
-147 LRVQLHMVSVAHGA
+147 LRVQLHMVSVANGA
-161 FRNLLSCISRC
+161 FRNLLSCLSRC

-213 SFSGGEFTWTATVP
+213 SFSGGEFNWTATVP

-232 VTNDIAHGLTTP
+232 VTNDIALGLTTP
-244 VANAEH
+244 LANAEH

-258 IGGPADSREMIE
+258 IGGPADNREMIE

-277 ELLSARQIPRSL
+277 ELHSARQIPRSL

-303 LVRDYIDSSGVAGAS
+303 LVRD
-318 SRRIVLTGGASQLQG
+318 LQ
-333 VGDLASEILEKQVR
+333 
-347 LAQPLPIQGL
+347 
-357 AEAVAGPNC
+357 
-366 ATCAGLLIYAAER
+366 
-379 HDDSQNR
+379 
-386 RQPREHA
+386 
-393 TPQPAE
+393 
-399 SALGRIGQWLRAN
+399 
-412 F
+412 

>member
-1 MVIAALDVGTSKVT
+1 MIAALDVGTSKVT

-23 QGELSIIG
+23 QGDLAIVG
-31 IGQDTADGLKAGT
+31 IGQDTAEGLKAGT

-53 SIGTAVNRAEIMADK
+53 SIGTAVHRAEVMADT
-68 RVHELFVSVSGGAPQ
+68 RVRELFVSVSGGAPQ
-83 SSYAKVL
+83 STYADIS

-105 AFDEART
+105 AFDVARA

-120 IVHAVSTAYDLD
+120 IVHAVTTAYDLD
-132 GSRGIRDPKG
+132 GSRDIRNPKG
-142 MFGDQ
+142 MYGKQ
-147 LRVQLHMVSVAHGA
+147 LRVQLHMVSVANGA
-161 FRNLLSCISRC
+161 FRNLLSCLSRC

-213 SFSGGEFTWTATVP
+213 SFSGGEFNWTATVP

-232 VTNDIAHGLTTP
+232 VTNDIALGLTTP
-244 VANAEH
+244 LANAEH

-258 IGGPADSREMIE
+258 IGGPADNREMIE

-277 ELLSARQIPRSL
+277 ELHSARQIPRSL

-303 LVRDYIDSSGVAGAS
+303 LVRDLLDSSGTAGAS
-318 SRRIVLTGGASQLQG
+318 ARRIVLTGGASQLQG
-333 VGDLASEILEKQVR
+333 VGELASEMLEKQIR
-347 LAQPLPIQGL
+347 LARPLPIQGL

-379 HDDSQNR
+379 HDDSQTR
-386 RQPREHA
+386 RQMREH
-393 TPQPAE
+393 TSPQPAG

>member
-1 MVIAALDVGTSKVT
+1 VIAALDVGTSKVT
-15 CFIAERDS
+15 CFIAERDN
-23 QGELSIIG
+23 QGELAIIG
-31 IGQDTADGLKAGT
+31 IGQDTAHGMKAGT
-44 VTDMAAAVK
+44 VIDMAAAVA
-53 SIGTAVNRAEIMADK
+53 SIGTAVHRAETMADK
-68 RVHELFVSVSGGAPQ
+68 RVHKLFVSVSGGQPH
-83 SSYAKVL
+83 STYAEIM
-90 LDVSGRQIGNTDIQA
+90 LDVSGRQIGNTDLQH
-105 AFDEART
+105 AFDTANT

-120 IVHAVSTAYDLD
+120 IVHAISTAYELD

-142 MFGDQ
+142 MFGNQ

-161 FRNLLSCISRC
+161 FRNLLGCISQC

-200 TIIDMGCGGTGLA
+200 TLIDMGCGGTGLA
-213 SFSGGEFTWTATVP
+213 TFSGGELIWTATVP

-244 VANAEH
+244 IASAEK

-277 ELLSARQIPRSL
+277 ELHSARQIPRSL

-303 LVRDYIDSSGVAGAS
+303 LVRDTIESSGVASAS
-318 SRRIVLTGGASQLQG
+318 ARRIVLTGGASQLQG
-333 VGDLASEILEKQVR
+333 VGDLAGEILEKQIR
-347 LAQPLPIQGL
+347 LARPLPIQGL
-357 AEAVAGPNC
+357 AESVAGANC
-366 ATCAGLLIYAAER
+366 ATCAGILLYAAE
-379 HDDSQNR
+379 HYDEPQIR
-386 RQPREHA
+386 RPSREHQP
-393 TPQPAE
+393 PQPAGG
-399 SALGRIGQWLRAN
+399 ALGRIGQWLRAN

>member
-1 MVIAALDVGTSKVT
+1 MIAALDVGTSKVT

-23 QGELSIIG
+23 QGELDIIG
-31 IGQDTADGLKAGT
+31 IGQDTARGLKAGT
-44 VTDMAAAVK
+44 VTDMAAAVE
-53 SIGTAVNRAEIMADK
+53 SIGTAVQRAESMADK
-68 RVHELFVSVSGGAPQ
+68 RVHHVFVSVSGGAPQ
-83 SSYAKVL
+83 SAYAEIS
-90 LDVSGRQIGNTDIQA
+90 LDVSGRQIGNNDIQH
-105 AFDEART
+105 AFDTANAG
-112 DGAIEGRE
+112 GAVEGRE
-120 IVHAVSTAYDLD
+120 IVHAISTAYDLD
-132 GSRGIRDPKG
+132 GSRGIRNPKG
-142 MFGDQ
+142 MFGNE

-161 FRNLLSCISRC
+161 FRNLISCISRC

-180 ISAYASGLACLVED
+180 VSAYASGLACLVED

-200 TIIDMGCGGTGLA
+200 TLIDMGCGGTGLA
-213 SFSGGEFTWTATVP
+213 IFMGGELIWTATAP
-227 LGGAH
+227 IGGAH

-244 VANAEH
+244 IASAEH

-303 LVRDYIDSSGVAGAS
+303 LVRDYIESSGIAAAS
-318 SRRIVLTGGASQLQG
+318 ARRIVLTGGASQLQG
-333 VGDLASEILEKQVR
+333 VGDLAAEILEKQIR
-347 LAQPLPIQGL
+347 LARPLPIRGL

-366 ATCAGLLIYAAER
+366 ATCAGLLLYAAEH
-379 HDDSQNR
+379 HDEPQIR
-386 RQPREHA
+386 RPLREHP
-393 TPQPAE
+393 TPQPAGG
-399 SALGRIGQWLRAN
+399 ALGRIGQWLRAN

>member
-1 MVIAALDVGTSKVT
+1 MIAALDVGTSKVT
-15 CFIAERDS
+15 CFIAERNG
-23 QGELSIIG
+23 QGELAIVG
-31 IGQDTADGLKAGT
+31 IGQDTAEGLKAGT

-53 SIGTAVNRAEIMADK
+53 SIGTAVHRAEVMADT
-68 RVHELFVSVSGGAPQ
+68 RVRELFVSVSGGAPR
-83 SSYAKVL
+83 STYADIS

-105 AFDEART
+105 AFDTARA
-112 DGAIEGRE
+112 DGAIEGYE

-142 MFGDQ
+142 MYGDQ
-147 LRVQLHMVSVAHGA
+147 LRMQLHMVSVAHGA
-161 FRNLLSCISRC
+161 FRNLLSCLSRC

-200 TIIDMGCGGTGLA
+200 TIVDMGCGGTGLA
-213 SFSGGEFTWTATVP
+213 SFSGGEFNWTATVP

-232 VTNDIAHGLTTP
+232 VTNDIALGLTTP
-244 VANAEH
+244 LANAEH

-258 IGGPADSREMIE
+258 IGGPADNREMIE

-277 ELLSARQIPRSL
+277 ELHSARQIPRSL

-303 LVRDYIDSSGVAGAS
+303 LVRDFLDSSGTAGAS
-318 SRRIVLTGGASQLQG
+318 ARRIVLTGGASQLQG
-333 VGDLASEILEKQVR
+333 VGELASEILEKQVR
-347 LAQPLPIQGL
+347 LARPLPIQGL

-379 HDDSQNR
+379 HDDSQTR
-386 RQPREHA
+386 RQAREH
-393 TPQPAE
+393 TSPQPAE

>member
-1 MVIAALDVGTSKVT
+1 MIAALDVGTSKVT
-15 CFIAERDS
+15 CFIAERDG
-23 QGELSIIG
+23 QGELGIIG
-31 IGQDTADGLKAGT
+31 IGQDTAEGLKAGT
-44 VTDMAAAVK
+44 VTDMAAAVN
-53 SIGTAVNRAEIMADK
+53 SIGTAVHRAETMADK
-68 RVHELFVSVSGGAPQ
+68 RVHDLFVSVSGGAPK
-83 SSYAKVL
+83 SSYADIS

-105 AFDEART
+105 AFDEAQA
-112 DGAIEGRE
+112 DGAIDGRE
-120 IVHAVSTAYDLD
+120 IVHAISTAYDLD

-142 MFGDQ
+142 MYGNQ
-147 LRVQLHMVSVAHGA
+147 LRVQLHLVSVAHGA

-213 SFSGGEFTWTATVP
+213 SFSGGELTWTATVP

-244 VANAEH
+244 VASAEH

-258 IGGPADSREMIE
+258 IGGPADIREMIE

-303 LVRDYIDSSGVAGAS
+303 LVRDYIDSSGAVSAS
-318 SRRIVLTGGASQLQG
+318 ARRIVLTGGASQLQG

-347 LAQPLPIQGL
+347 LAHPLPIEGL

-379 HDDSQNR
+379 HDESQIR
-386 RQPREHA
+386 RRTREHA
-393 TPQPAE
+393 SPQPAE
-399 SALGRIGQWLRAN
+399 SALGRIGQWLKAN